1 MPRVLSRLPLSY
13 PIIYVVAGATLMLLP
28 IGFTSPDPLRFPEA
42 TERLAELAVIVALAG
57 AGLKLNRRPGWR
69 DWKTT
74 WRLLGVTMPLT
85 IIAATALGVW
95 LLGLNPAAALLLG
108 AVLAPTDPV
117 LAADVQVEEPKFGA
131 EEVDDHEVPFAL
143 TSEAGLND
151 GLAFPF
157 TNAAVA
163 MAVAH
168 AGTSDWVLDWFL
180 VDVVYKISAGVAIG
194 YVVARLLARVI
205 FNLPAGDPISETS
218 EGIVVLAAT
227 LLVYGLAELAHS
239 YGFLAV
245 FVAAVV
251 LRDWERDHEYHRI
264 LHGFSDQF
272 ERVLSAILLLA
283 LGAAVAGGLL
293 SQVGIAAVVCTI
305 LLVLVVRPLTGLIAQ
320 WGTKFPLRDKVTI
333 SFFGIRGIG
342 SIYYLAHGLNEGH
355 FGQDAETLWSVVGLV
370 IVTSIVV
377 HGVSSA
383 PWMNRIER
391 AASA

>member
-1 MPRVLSRLPLSY
+1 
-13 PIIYVVAGATLMLLP
+13 MLLP
-28 IGFTSPDPLRFPEA
+28 IGLTSPDPLRFPEA

-74 WRLLGVTMPLT
+74 WRLLGITMPLT
-85 IIAATALGVW
+85 IIAATGLGVW
-95 LLGLNPAAALLLG
+95 LLGLSPAAALLLG

-163 MAVAH
+163 MAVAQ
-168 AGTSDWVLDWFL
+168 AGASEWVLDWFL

-205 FNLPAGDPISETS
+205 FNLPAGDPIAETS

-251 LRDWERDHEYHRI
+251 LRDWERDHEYHRV
-264 LHGFSDQF
+264 LHAFSDQF
-272 ERVLSAILLLA
+272 ERVLSAIVLLA

-293 SQVGIAAVVCTI
+293 SEVGIAAVVSTI
-305 LLVLVVRPLTGLIAQ
+305 LLVLVVRPAAGLIAQ
-320 WGTKFPLRDKVTI
+320 WGTTPPLRDKATI

-355 FGQDAETLWSVVGLV
+355 FARDAETLWSVVGLV

-391 AASA
+391 AATT